1 MPRRCTICT
10 HPDRE
15 AIDAALVAGG
25 PLRDIAGQFRI
36 SKSALARHKGSHIP
50 ACLAKAQDAHEIAQA
65 DSLLAQVRDLQA
77 KALRILARAERA
89 GELRTAL
96 AAIREARGNI
106 ELLGKLAGE
115 LLQEGTVT
123 IVTHP
128 DWLRLRV
135 LILAT
140 LEPFPAVRA
149 LLVQR
154 LSENDGH

>member
-1 MPRRCTICT
+1 MPRHCTVCD

-15 AIDAALVAGG
+15 AIDVALVAGG
-25 PLRDIAGQFRI
+25 SLRDIAGQFRI

-50 ACLAKAQDAHEIAQA
+50 AALAKAQEAQEVAEA
-65 DSLLAQVRDLQA
+65 DNLLAQVRQLQTRT
-77 KALRILARAERA
+77 LSILDRAERA
-89 GELRTAL
+89 SELRTAL
-96 AAIREARGNI
+96 AAIGEARRNL

-115 LLQEGTVT
+115 LQQEGTVT

-128 DWLRLRV
+128 DWLRLRA

-140 LEPFPAVRA
+140 LEPFPAVRV

-154 LSENDGH
+154 LGENYGH

>member
-1 MPRRCTICT
+1 MPRRCTVCD

-25 PLRDIAGQFRI
+25 SLRDIAGQFRI
-36 SKSALARHKGSHIP
+36 SKSALARHKGNHIP
-50 ACLAKAQDAHEIAQA
+50 AALAKAQDAHEIAQA

-154 LSENDGH
+154 LGENDGP